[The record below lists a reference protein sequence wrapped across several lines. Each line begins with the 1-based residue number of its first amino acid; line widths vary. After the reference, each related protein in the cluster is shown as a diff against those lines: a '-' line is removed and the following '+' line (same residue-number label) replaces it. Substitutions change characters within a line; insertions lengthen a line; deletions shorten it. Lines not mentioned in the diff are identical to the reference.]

1 MINSLVPGRW
11 PKKQGKIFFNV
22 KFSKYISWYTCTYES
37 CLKSTM
43 VQVMAWCC
51 KATSHNL
58 SQCWPM
64 SVSTYGISSPQWDK
78 VVKKVHEMPC
88 TYDQAIFHPCSVMNP
103 RNSLWITIIINIQKN
118 PFFLIPMNILNNTP
132 FAIWRKFCVI
142 KLKFCIVVTPVRVI
156 KVYFYRKYNEMFIK
170 FNINVWD
177 PIPLHIKNMLS

>member
-1 MINSLVPGRW
+1 MSDIYLNYVIMGLDNGLSPSWRRTINLTHWPLGDVQKSQDYSFSIAIFATVPVDFPTKLVW
-11 PKKQGKIFFNV
+11 VDIKV
-22 KFSKYISWYTCTYES
+22 VM
-37 CLKSTM
+37 STL

-118 PFFLIPMNILNNTP
+118 PFF
-132 FAIWRKFCVI
+132 
-142 KLKFCIVVTPVRVI
+142 
-156 KVYFYRKYNEMFIK
+156 
-170 FNINVWD
+170 
-177 PIPLHIKNMLS
+177 